1 MSKAPKVAGYKEI
14 SFWQEDGIGVVAILS
29 DEEGMVSLNF
39 FNEFLKVMTLA
50 ITDDKVKALAIT
62 GTDRNFLTGIRGLSL
77 ETTRDFLDLT
87 SATVSFLS
95 SIEKPVFAM
104 VNGKAKNIGVEFALL
119 SDVILARSD
128 SEFLLDMDFEPLMGF
143 SLTSTRFPHFTVG
156 PSKEGHNC
164 DVILRDESFLE
175 DSSNYINTT
184 SSHFLPLVRKNR
196 LKEIRSTIS
205 MEREYYLMRSLQGR

>member
-62 GTDRNFLTGIRGLSL
+62 GTDKNFLTGIRGLSL

-156 PSKEGHNC
+156 LAKEGHNC
-164 DVILRDESFLE
+164 DVILRDERFLE